1 MSLFLDL
8 VPVKEAVRV
17 LQTCAPGLP
26 AETVSLP
33 EALGRILAAP
43 VTAREDTPGFSR
55 SVVDGYAVYA
65 ADTTGAGEAIP
76 AMLAI
81 TGRIGMGEGDIPPLS
96 RQECMYVPT
105 GGILPPGADAVAM
118 IEYSE
123 EMGRDV
129 LVRRAV
135 AQGENVTLRGDD
147 FHAGEGVFEPG
158 RHLSPRDLGV
168 LGGLG
173 YGTVQVIRQPKVG
186 IISTGN
192 ELVPVEQVPGPGEIR
207 DVNTYLCYGYVC
219 ERGGRPEIFGIVP
232 DEREALE
239 DAVRRAARS
248 CDLVLI
254 SGGSSKGERD
264 MCGAIIEE
272 MGTVHIHGIA
282 IAPGKPTI
290 IGTIG
295 TTPVIG
301 LPGHP
306 ASSYVVLIALVDE
319 LIGAMTGSAVDRRIR
334 NATLTT
340 NISSARGREDYVRV
354 RLEGDDAVPLFGKSG
369 LTNTLIYSTGLIR
382 VPESREG
389 LEKGEEVEVILW

>member
-8 VPVKEAVRV
+8 VPVSEAVRV
-17 LQTCAPGLP
+17 LHAHAPELP
-26 AETVSLP
+26 AETVPLP
-33 EALGRILAAP
+33 GALNRILAAP
-43 VTAREDTPGFSR
+43 VVAREDIPGFSR

-76 AMLAI
+76 AILAI
-81 TGRIGMGEGDIPPLS
+81 TGRISMGEGDTPSIS
-96 RQECMYVPT
+96 RGECMYVPT
-105 GGILPPGADAVAM
+105 GGILPTGADAVAM

-135 AQGENVTLRGDD
+135 ATGENVTLRGDD
-147 FHAGEGVFEPG
+147 FRRGDPVFEPG

-173 YGTVQVIRQPKVG
+173 YGTVPVIRRPKIG

-192 ELVPVEQVPGPGEIR
+192 ELVPVDRIPGPGEIR
-207 DVNTYLCYGYVC
+207 DVNTYLCYGYAS
-219 ERGGRPEIFGIVP
+219 ERGGDPELFGIVP

-239 DAVRRAARS
+239 DVIRRAVRS
-248 CDLVLI
+248 CDLVLV

-264 MCGAIIEE
+264 MCAAIIEE

-282 IAPGKPTI
+282 LAPGKPTI
-290 IGTIG
+290 IGTIEA
-295 TTPVIG
+295 TPVIG

-319 LIGAMTGSAVDRRIR
+319 LIGAMTRSGIHRRIR
-334 NATLTT
+334 TATLKT

-369 LTNTLIYSTGLIR
+369 LTNTLIYSTGLVRI
-382 VPESREG
+382 PESREG

>member
-1 MSLFLDL
+1 MNFFLDL
-8 VPVKEAVRV
+8 VPVTEAVAV
-17 LQTCAPGLP
+17 LRTIATALPDEKVLLP
-26 AETVSLP
+26 A
-33 EALGRILAAP
+33 ALDRILAGP
-43 VTAREDTPGFSR
+43 VSAREDIPGFSR

-76 AMLAI
+76 AMLTL
-81 TGRIGMGEGDIPPLS
+81 TGRISMGEGNIPPLN
-96 RQECMYVPT
+96 RGECMYVPT
-105 GGILPPGADAVAM
+105 GGVLPRGADAVAM

-123 EMGRDV
+123 EMGSDV

-135 AQGENVTLRGDD
+135 AQGENVTLSGDD
-147 FHAGEGVFEPG
+147 FRAGAEVFQAG
-158 RHLSPRDLGV
+158 RRLSPRDLGV

-173 YGTVQVIRQPKVG
+173 CGTVNVVRRPKVG

-192 ELVPVEQVPGPGEIR
+192 ELVPVDRVPGPGEIR
-207 DVNTYLCYGYVC
+207 DVNTYLCNGYVM
-219 ERGGRPEIFGIVP
+219 ERGGEPEIFGIVP

-239 DAVRRAARS
+239 EAISRAVES
-248 CDLVLI
+248 CDIVLI

-264 MCGAIIEE
+264 MCAAIIEE
-272 MGTVHIHGIA
+272 MGRVHIHGIA
-282 IAPGKPTI
+282 LAPGKPTI

-319 LIGAMTGSAVDRRIR
+319 LIGAMTGSGVTR
-334 NATLTT
+334 NVRKATLTT
-340 NISSARGREDYVRV
+340 NIASARGREDYVRV
-354 RLEGDDAVPLFGKSG
+354 RLSGDEATPLFGKSG
-369 LTNTLIYSTGLIR
+369 LTNTLIYSTGLVR

-389 LEKGEEVEVILW
+389 LETGEEVEVILW

>member
-17 LQTCAPGLP
+17 LQTYAPRLP
-26 AETVSLP
+26 AETVPLP
-33 EALGRILAAP
+33 GALGRILAAP
-43 VTAREDTPGFSR
+43 VSAREDIPGFSR

-81 TGRIGMGEGDIPPLS
+81 TGRIGMGEGDISPLK
-96 RQECMYVPT
+96 RGECMYVPT
-105 GGILPPGADAVAM
+105 GGILPAGADAVAM

-123 EMGRDV
+123 EMGQDV
-129 LVRRAV
+129 LIRRAV
-135 AQGENVTLRGDD
+135 AQGENVTLKGDD
-147 FHAGEGVFEPG
+147 FHAGEEVFVPG

-173 YGTVQVIRQPKVG
+173 YATVPVVRQPKVG

-192 ELVPVEQVPGPGEIR
+192 ELVPVDKIPGPGEIR
-207 DVNTYLCYGYVC
+207 DVNTYLCYGYVR
-219 ERGGRPEIFGIVP
+219 ERGGDPEIFGIIP

-239 DAVRRAARS
+239 DAVALAARS

-264 MCGAIIEE
+264 MCAAIIEE

-282 IAPGKPTI
+282 LAPGKPTI

-295 TTPVIG
+295 ATPVIG

-306 ASSYVVLIALVDE
+306 TSSYVVLIALVDE
-319 LIGAMTGSAVDRRIR
+319 LMGAMTGSAVQRRIR
-334 NATLTT
+334 RATLTT

-354 RLEGDDAVPLFGKSG
+354 HLDGEEASPLFGKSG
-369 LTNTLIYSTGLIR
+369 LTNTLIYSTGLVR

-389 LEKGEEVEVILW
+389 LEKGEQVEVILW